1 MCDCW
6 CSSWEEDTKLG
17 GTCQRSIWSVVLEGP
32 DPTVGWPTLIQ
43 FTRWPFAIFRV
54 GWQAHAPVCQGEL
67 CLPSPGFIH
76 VPQLQKVSQVGH
88 SLANT
93 LRLTFGLAE
102 EIVVGHVKYNILGWS
117 KTTALFKKDL
127 RCWTL
132 EIEGYPMVR
141 EPLNL
146 GQSKV
151 AIESRPFIDGFLKH
165 LPCLVHL

>member
-1 MCDCW
+1 
-6 CSSWEEDTKLG
+6 LA
-17 GTCQRSIWSVVLEGP
+17 
-32 DPTVGWPTLIQ
+32 Q
-43 FTRWPFAIFRV
+43 FILAGRFSESAGRHTPSN
-54 GWQAHAPVCQGEL
+54 QGEL

-127 RCWTL
+127 RC
-132 EIEGYPMVR
+132 
-141 EPLNL
+141 
-146 GQSKV
+146 
-151 AIESRPFIDGFLKH
+151 
-165 LPCLVHL
+165 